1 VARAEVEEQ
10 LRRLRAAVEQL
21 AAEDVD
27 ELIRGARQDARE
39 RARAHLAEAMTA
51 SMLDQVERRLTP
63 PSRQSERRRRAAP
76 LAQADEPARPPLP
89 PQPATERAPQRDD
102 ATPTAGRGLYVYC
115 VVPADTQLPDDV
127 TGVDPGGSPTLLAHD
142 DLAAVISY
150 VPLAEF
156 EEERLREHLADMAW
170 VERTAR
176 AHEHVLETVAR
187 VSTLIPMRM
196 CSIYRSE
203 DGVREM
209 LAHEADAL
217 SAALEHLRGRAEW
230 GAKVFAEYPSPAH
243 AQAADGEAAEEPPSG
258 TDYMRQR
265 QSERDAR
272 WSVDEELHEASAAIH
287 ERLSEIA
294 VDAITLPLQRP
305 EVSGHEGPM
314 LSNGVYLLGSE
325 QEQAFLALVEQLR
338 DEYAPLGLVIEPTGP
353 WPAYNFVPG
362 AIGAAW

>member
-1 VARAEVEEQ
+1 MARAEVEEQ

-27 ELIRGARQDARE
+27 ELIDEARRAARE

-51 SMLDQVERRLTP
+51 SMLDQVERRLQA
-63 PSRQSERRRRAAP
+63 PSRQSERRGRAGPPAHT
-76 LAQADEPARPPLP
+76 DEPARPAPP
-89 PQPATERAPQRDD
+89 PQPAIAPQRDD
-102 ATPTAGRGLYVYC
+102 ATPAADQGLYVYC
-115 VVPADTQLPDDV
+115 VVSADTQLPDDV
-127 TGVDPGGSPTLLAHD
+127 TGIDPDRSPTLLARE

-176 AHEHVLETVAR
+176 AHEHVLEMVAR

-196 CSIYRSE
+196 CSIYRNE

-209 LAHEADAL
+209 LTREADAL

-230 GAKVFAEYPSPAH
+230 GAKVFAEYPPRAP
-243 AQAADGEAAEEPPSG
+243 AQAADGEVAEEPPSG

-272 WSVDEELHEASAAIH
+272 WSVDEELHEASVAIH

-294 VDAITLPLQRP
+294 FDAVTLPLQRP
-305 EVSGHEGPM
+305 EVSGHDGPM
-314 LSNGVYLLGSE
+314 LSNGVYLLDSE
-325 QEQAFLALVEQLR
+325 QEQPFLALVEQLR

-362 AIGAAW
+362 TIGAAW